1 VNCPRSFKSYTS
13 RVLERA
19 NITRETLE
27 NPNNRLLYGL
37 DGADSV
43 RDSPEGGA
51 LGIVLGP
58 RRDWY
63 CRADRAG

>member
-1 VNCPRSFKSYTS
+1 MNIN
-13 RVLERA
+13 ER
-19 NITRETLE
+19 NKMRNQT
-27 NPNNRLLYGL
+27 
-37 DGADSV
+37 
-43 RDSPEGGA
+43 RDSPDGGA